1 MRCIARSLFPR
12 SDFAQSCDKK
22 EKTMW
27 IVALA
32 LATAALFGA
41 IRSCRDVLRS
51 LRRTNRDWVW
61 Y

>member
-1 MRCIARSLFPR
+1 
-12 SDFAQSCDKK
+12 
-22 EKTMW
+22 MW

-51 LRRTNRDWVW
+51 LPRTNRDWVW